1 MAYQRVSTPKFY
13 MDIGLF
19 ARHHGIATFDFVEYE
34 PYFKLN
40 PAKSKSLTLS
50 GSSGNTGYAGFV
62 LKLPIGWVNTL
73 QYMAVLG
80 HKFFDIPDFKFQ
92 IKTDFN
98 STDSFDYI
106 TSVSTVNCS
115 PTGDYFTAPAN
126 GYSLIR
132 FKNPSEQNNQ
142 VKINFAGNGGTTFN
156 IGDVSAGWIFEMPH
170 SPDLSLKLS
179 YQNESISTQTT
190 KGGHSLSNSGWS
202 EAPDWLG
209 LPQWM
214 TQDPADGITNFKGM
228 MPSTRR
234 SWDLSFSFL
243 NDTDLLNNKYP
254 GDTRGQKGIMQG
266 FKPLFGDD
274 TFKFNGIKDNFFSK
288 CWMGSAN
295 GKLPFIF
302 QPDKDVD
309 EFAICK
315 FNTDS
320 FTLNQVANNV
330 YDVSVSLTEIW

>member
-1 MAYQRVSTPKFY
+1 MAYQRVSTPRFY

-19 ARHHGIATFDFVEYE
+19 ARHHGIATFTNPAYE
-34 PYFKLN
+34 PFFKLN
-40 PAKSKSLTLS
+40 PTKSKSLTI
-50 GSSGNTGYAGFV
+50 GSIGFASFV
-62 LKLPIGWVNTL
+62 MDLPIGWVNTL

-80 HKFFDIPDFKFQ
+80 HDFYSTPDFQFQ
-92 IKTDFN
+92 IETRLDGGYDN
-98 STDSFDYI
+98 NWME
-106 TSVSTVNCS
+106 TSAVNCS
-115 PTGDYFTAPAN
+115 PDSPYFTADVN

-132 FKNPSEQNNQ
+132 FNNPTAQNNQ
-142 VKINFAGNGGTTFN
+142 IVINFAGDAGTVFN
-156 IGDVSAGWIFEMPH
+156 IGDVSAGWIFDMSH

-179 YQNESISTQTT
+179 YQNESIKTQTT
-190 KGGHSLSNSGWS
+190 KGGHSLTNSGWA
-202 EAPDWLG
+202 EPPYWLN

-214 TQDPADGITNFKGM
+214 TSDNTESISNYKGM
-228 MPSTRR
+228 TPATRR
-234 SWDLSFSFL
+234 QYDLSFSFL
-243 NDTDLLNNKYP
+243 ADTTMLNQYYP
-254 GDTRGQKGIMQG
+254 GDTASQVGLMTGTMMTDENGDPYFNFTGMQ
-266 FKPLFGDD
+266 
-274 TFKFNGIKDNFFSK
+274 DNFFSK

-315 FNTDS
+315 FNTDT

>member
-1 MAYQRVSTPKFY
+1 

-50 GSSGNTGYAGFV
+50 GSSGNTGNAGFT

-80 HKFFDIPDFKFQ
+80 HNFFDLNENSVDSDFRFE
-92 IKTDFN
+92 IRTHLDDGAEALI
-98 STDSFDYI
+98 SHT
-106 TSVSTVNCS
+106 STVNCA
-115 PTGDYFTAPAN
+115 PYGDNFFTTPEN
-126 GYSLIR
+126 GYSLVR
-132 FKNPSEQNNQ
+132 FNNPSEQNNKI
-142 VKINFAGNGGTTFN
+142 VINFVGDGGTAFN
-156 IGDVSAGWIFEMPH
+156 IGDVSAGWTYEMPH

-190 KGGHSLSNSGWS
+190 KGGVSLSNSGWS

-209 LPQWM
+209 LPQW
-214 TQDPADGITNFKGM
+214 TLHNPADGITNFKGM

-234 SWDLSFSFL
+234 QYDLSFSFL
-243 NDTDLLNNKYP
+243 NDTDLLNQYYP
-254 GDTRGQKGIMQG
+254 GSKRSQKGIMQG
-266 FKPLFGDD
+266 RNFTGDSFMF
-274 TFKFNGIKDNFFSK
+274 TGMKDNFFSK

-315 FNTDS
+315 FNTDT

>member
-1 MAYQRVSTPKFY
+1 

-50 GSSGNTGYAGFV
+50 GSSGNTGYAAFV
-62 LKLPIGWVNTL
+62 MGLPIGWVNTL

-80 HKFFDIPDFKFQ
+80 HKFFDMPDFKFQ
-92 IKTDFN
+92 IETRVFPLDPGLGSN
-98 STDSFDYI
+98 DENVTA
-106 TSVSTVNCS
+106 TSTVNCS
-115 PTGDYFTAPAN
+115 PDDYYFTAPAN

-132 FKNPSEQNNQ
+132 FNNPSEQNNQ
-142 VKINFAGNGGTTFN
+142 IVINFVGDGGTAFN
-156 IGDVSAGWIFEMPH
+156 IGDVSAGWIYEMPH

-190 KGGHSLSNSGWS
+190 KGGVSLSNSGWA
-202 EAPDWLG
+202 EAPNWVG

-214 TQDPADGITNFKGM
+214 TQNPNDGIANFKGM

-234 SWDLSFSFL
+234 QYDLSFSFL
-243 NDTDLLNNKYP
+243 NDFDLLNQHYP
-254 GDTRGQKGIMQG
+254 GSTLGQKGILQG
-266 FKPLFGDD
+266 LKLLNGDD
-274 TFKFNGIKDNFFSK
+274 SFIFNGIKDNFFSK
-288 CWMGSAN
+288 VWMGSAN

-302 QPDKDVD
+302 QPNKDVD

-315 FNTDS
+315 FNTDT